1 MELWKGAPVLF
12 NSFEFLVFLAVVY
25 FLYLLLSHRWQN
37 WMLLVASY
45 VFYGWWDW
53 RFLGIIAFTTILD
66 YLISLKVVSARTERS
81 KKRFLSISVVTNL
94 AALGVFKYFNFFVG
108 SCAAALEELGLH
120 LSWTAAHIILPVGIS
135 FYTFQ
140 SISYSID
147 VYRGQVT
154 PPHRFLDYALFVAF
168 FPQLVAGP
176 IQRATYF
183 LPQVVAP
190 RQVNLDQVC
199 RGGFLILYGLFKKAV
214 IADGLSGS
222 VNSVFNATAG
232 YSSLDVLLATYLFVV
247 QIYCDF
253 SGYTDIARG
262 VAKLMGFNLSKN
274 FRTPFYAA
282 SPSEYW
288 TRWHISLSS
297 WVKDYV
303 YLPLALHY
311 LRRGDRKIDEYKPH
325 IYSMALMGLWHGAA
339 WNFVLWGLYHGTM
352 LVLWDVGKHLR
363 ALKLIGRVVIPP
375 LRIAFYFQVVA
386 LSLLIF
392 RAGSLYQVGRLLHVL
407 FVGDGARTH
416 ISMPKPPLATLL
428 ALPVFL
434 LFDFMAWRHAS
445 DLFYRRW
452 PDAARAG
459 LIATLFVLLLMGWSN
474 APAEFIYFQ
483 F

>member
-1 MELWKGAPVLF
+1 MLF

-25 FLYLLLSHRWQN
+25 LLYLVLNHRWQN

-66 YLISLKVVSARTERS
+66 YLVSLRIVSARSERA
-81 KKRFLSISVVTNL
+81 KRGCLSISVITNL
-94 AALGVFKYFNFFVG
+94 VVLGVFKYFNFFVG
-108 SCAAALEELGLH
+108 SFVSLLDRLGLP
-120 LSWTAAHIILPVGIS
+120 LSWQAAHIILPVGIS

-147 VYRGQVT
+147 VYRGQVA
-154 PPHRFLDYALFVAF
+154 PPRRFLDYALFVAF

-190 RQVNLDQVC
+190 RQIDLDEVS
-199 RGGFLILYGLFKKAV
+199 RGVFLILYGLFKKAV
-214 IADGLSGS
+214 IADGLGIS
-222 VNSVFNATAG
+222 VNGVFNSTGG
-232 YSSLDVLLATYLFVV
+232 YSSLDVVLATYLFVV

-311 LRRGDRKIDEYKPH
+311 LRRGESKIDEYKPH

-339 WNFVLWGLYHGTM
+339 WTYVLWGLYHGTM
-352 LVLWDVGKHLR
+352 LVLWDICRKLR
-363 ALKLIGRVVIPP
+363 AFKFIGRFLASP
-375 LRIAFYFQVVA
+375 LQIAFYFQITA

-392 RAGSLYQVGRLLHVL
+392 RAGSLHQLGQLLHVL
-407 FVGDGARTH
+407 FAGDGTRTA
-416 ISMPKPPLATLL
+416 ITMPAPPLATLL

-434 LFDFMAWRHAS
+434 VFDFLAWRNAS
-445 DLFYRRW
+445 DLFYRSW
-452 PDAARAG
+452 PDPTRAG
-459 LIATLFVLLLMGWSN
+459 LAAALFLLLLMGWSN

>member
-1 MELWKGAPVLF
+1 VLF
-12 NSFEFLVFLAVVY
+12 NSFAFLVFLPVVY
-25 FLYLLLSHRWQN
+25 VLYLLLNHRWQN

-66 YLISLKVVSARTERS
+66 FLVSLKIVSAQSERA
-81 KKRFLSISVVTNL
+81 KKGFLSISVGTNL
-94 AALGVFKYFNFFVG
+94 AVLGVFKYFNFFVG
-108 SCAAALEELGLH
+108 SFVALMDRLGLH
-120 LSWTAAHIILPVGIS
+120 ISWYAAHIILPVGIS

-140 SISYSID
+140 SISYSLD
-147 VYRGQVT
+147 VYRGQVA
-154 PPHRFLDYALFVAF
+154 PPRRFLDYALFVAF

-183 LPQVVAP
+183 LPQVIAP
-190 RQVNLDQVC
+190 RQVNLDQVS
-199 RGGFLILYGLFKKAV
+199 RGAFLVLYGLFKKSV
-214 IADGLSGS
+214 IADGLSIS
-222 VNSVFNATAG
+222 VNGVYNATGG

-303 YLPLALHY
+303 YLPMALHY
-311 LRRGDRKIDEYKPH
+311 LRLGERKIDEYKPH

-339 WNFVLWGLYHGTM
+339 WTYVLWGIYHGTM
-352 LVLWDVGKHLR
+352 LVLWDICRPLR
-363 ALKLIGRVVIPP
+363 AFKRIGKVIIAPLK
-375 LRIAFYFQVVA
+375 IAFYFQVTA

-392 RAGSLYQVGRLLHVL
+392 RAGSLRQVGHLLHVL
-407 FVGDGARTH
+407 FAGGSARTH
-416 ISMPKPPLATLL
+416 LTMPVPPLATLL

-434 LFDFMAWRHAS
+434 VFDFMSWRNSS

-459 LIATLFVLLLMGWSN
+459 LVTTLFILLLMGWSN